1 MRLKILTV
9 DDSKAVR
16 MIVRKAFKN
25 FDVDILEASNGVEGL
40 AVASKEG
47 PDIILLDVTMPVMDG
62 VEMLTKLKADALL
75 KPIPVMMLTAE
86 AGKEN
91 VMKIAK
97 IGIRDYVVKP
107 FKEEVMIEKVGR
119 IIDLKPI
126 SDESSKKRTLKDACN
141 FLVVEDKP
149 AIIKQITD
157 GVAHTP
163 WKIHGAA
170 STGEA
175 IDFCSKSIPDV
186 VFISLSLPDDGAST
200 LFKLLRSQVKTK
212 FVPIFGLS
220 VKTAVQEQQNAQQ
233 LGFTTIIT
241 KPIDFEELESKV
253 AKAINLDTSER
264 YFEFAEDHLLVKIP
278 KSISQN
284 GINEISAFLKP
295 KISEAVDNGLTRVI
309 FDAHELLN
317 VNVNIIK
324 LLVQAM
330 QVCQELS
337 LKYHL
342 VGSAQ
347 VIAECK
353 NFEESRDWT
362 FFDSMEKARA
372 AK

>member
-1 MRLKILTV
+1 MRLKILTT

-16 MIVRKAFKN
+16 MIVRKAFRN
-25 FDVDILEASNGVEGL
+25 YDVDILEASNGVEGL

-75 KPIPVMMLTAE
+75 KPTPVVMLTAE

-97 IGIRDYVVKP
+97 IGIRDYIVKP
-107 FKEEVMIEKVGR
+107 FKEEVLIEKVGR
-119 IIDLKPI
+119 IIDLKPLDDA
-126 SDESSKKRTLKDACN
+126 SNKKRTLKDECH

-157 GVAHTP
+157 GLAHTP
-163 WKIHGAA
+163 WKVHGAA
-170 STGEA
+170 SAGEA
-175 IDFCSKSIPDV
+175 IDFCSQKVPDIV
-186 VFISLSLPDDGAST
+186 IISLSLPDEGYAT
-200 LFKLLRSQVKTK
+200 LFKLLRSQIKTK
-212 FVPIFGLS
+212 FTPIFGLA
-220 VKTAVQEQQNAQQ
+220 VKTDTAVQQNAQQ
-233 LGFTTIIT
+233 LGFTTIVT
-241 KPIDFEELESKV
+241 KPIDFEDLEGKV

-264 YFEFAEDHLLVKIP
+264 YFQFEEDYLCVKFP
-278 KSISQN
+278 KNISQN
-284 GINEISAFLKP
+284 GMNEISAFLKA
-295 KISEAVDNGLTRVI
+295 KVSDAVDNGFVRVI
-309 FDAHELLN
+309 IDCHEMDN

-330 QVCQELS
+330 QTCQELS
-337 LKYHL
+337 LKYQL
-342 VGSAQ
+342 VGSPK

-353 NFEESRDWT
+353 GFEESKDWT
-362 FFDSMEKARA
+362 FFESMEKARG

>member
-1 MRLKILTV
+1 MRLKVLTV

-16 MIVRKAFKN
+16 MIVRKAFRN
-25 FDVDILEASNGVEGL
+25 FDIDILEASNGVEGL

-62 VEMLTKLKADALL
+62 VEMLAKLKADALL
-75 KPIPVMMLTAE
+75 KPIPVVMLTAE

-107 FKEEVMIEKVGR
+107 FKEEVLIEKASR
-119 IIDLKPI
+119 IIDLKPL
-126 SDESSKKRTLKDACN
+126 SMDGNRKKSLKDECN

-157 GVAHTP
+157 GVAQLN
-163 WKIHGAA
+163 WKIHGVG

-175 IDFCSKSIPDV
+175 IDACTKQTFDV
-186 VFISLSLPDDGAST
+186 IIISLSLPDDGAAT

-220 VKTAVQEQQNAQQ
+220 VKTALDEQQNAQQ
-233 LGFTTIIT
+233 LGVSTIIT
-241 KPIDFEELESKV
+241 KPIDFEDLEVKI

-264 YFEFAEDHLLVKIP
+264 YFTFEDDYLLVKLP
-278 KSISQN
+278 KNLTQN
-284 GINEISAFLKP
+284 GMNEVSAFMKQ
-295 KISEAVDNGLTRVI
+295 KASEAVDNGFMRVI
-309 FDAHELLN
+309 IDVHELQN

-337 LKYHL
+337 LKYLL
-342 VGSAQ
+342 VGNVQ

-353 NFEESRDWT
+353 NFEESRDWSL
-362 FFDSMEKARA
+362 FDSMEKAKA
-372 AK
+372 SK

>member
-1 MRLKILTV
+1 MRLKVLSV

-16 MIVRKAFKN
+16 MIIRKAFRN
-25 FDVDILEASNGVEGL
+25 FDLDIMEASNGVEGL

-75 KPIPVMMLTAE
+75 KPIPVVMLTAE

-97 IGIRDYVVKP
+97 LGIRDYIVKP
-107 FKEEVMIEKVGR
+107 FKEETLIEKVSR
-119 IIDLKPI
+119 IIDLKPLS
-126 SDESSKKRTLKDACN
+126 SDGNHKKSMKDVCN

-149 AIIKQITD
+149 AIIKQITE
-157 GVAHTP
+157 GVANP
-163 WKIHGAA
+163 NWKVHGVA

-175 IDFCSKSIPDV
+175 IDACTKQVFDV
-186 VFISLSLPDDGAST
+186 IIISLSLPDEGAST

-212 FVPIFGLS
+212 FTPIFGLS
-220 VKTAVQEQQNAQQ
+220 VKTAVAEQQNAQQ
-233 LGFTTIIT
+233 LGVSTIIT
-241 KPIDFEELESKV
+241 KPIDFEDFEVKI

-264 YFEFAEDHLLVKIP
+264 YFVFEEDYLCVKLP

-284 GINEISAFLKP
+284 GMNEVSAFMKQ
-295 KISEAVDNGLTRVI
+295 KASEAVDNGFGRVI
-309 FDAHELLN
+309 IDVHELLN

-337 LKYHL
+337 LKYIL
-342 VGSAQ
+342 VGNPQ

-353 NFEESRDWT
+353 NFEESRDWQL
-362 FFDSMEKARA
+362 FDSMDKAKT